1 MIMFSLAPAQRDFA
15 ASLVDPR
22 TALHDIN
29 LMIDSG
35 VTVHARTFQSPKR
48 ENVTV
53 FYTLDSRGHV
63 ATLWEHVYSAL
74 TFNTPETPIAAEITR
89 ELLNAED
96 HALVGRD
103 VDWGKY
109 DREAE
114 YAVGE

>member
-15 ASLVDPR
+15 ASLVDAH

-29 LMIDSG
+29 QMINDG
-35 VTVHARTFQSPKR
+35 VKVTAHTFRSPQN

-53 FYTLDSRGHV
+53 FYTRDSRGHV
-63 ATLWEHVYSAL
+63 MTLWEHVYSAL
-74 TFNTPETPIAAEITR
+74 TFNTPETPHAAEITR
-89 ELLNAED
+89 ELLATED

-103 VDWGKY
+103 VPCPDY
-109 DREAE
+109 DG